1 MTKIETV
8 TYQCDKCRCQYETE
22 EEAYNCE
29 KVHVDV
35 VGVTKMFY
43 NKQCKYP
50 YGANLKLSDG
60 EVFYF
65 KKN

>member
-29 KVHVDV
+29 KS
-35 VGVTKMFY
+35 MLMLL
-43 NKQCKYP
+43 
-50 YGANLKLSDG
+50 A
-60 EVFYF
+60 
-65 KKN
+65 